1 MPKYIV
7 NDKVY
12 NIPDDKVK
20 GFESK
25 YPDARVV
32 YYNEGKTYKLPLG
45 KRDGFLKQYP
55 SASLEMPA
63 NDNAAT
69 ASQPTRQ
76 AAVAVPSSTAVPSPS
91 VDDVKVEPVTAAMP
105 TSEGDDNLKMAVTD
119 DGVVK
124 TGNDAMQ
131 RMNREQ
137 VSSLKPLVEE
147 ALSKR
152 GRTLD
157 DEQKQREADM
167 PFLARLGNNMPR
179 GGGMAGM
186 PVYAKTN
193 NGRLTDNEYVSLSA
207 ASRSLTNAERII
219 AEADHNA
226 QRGSFGDWWERSFAG
241 GAARALGQKAFDPTN
256 WDMGLSDGLEA
267 GAMKAALDAFD
278 NGEELTEAQQ
288 MLLDA
293 KAIEL
298 ATNAYFGSEVGRG
311 YKAGSVTAESL
322 PFMMEMLINPAAG
335 IGKGASAQMTRY
347 ALKRFGKEALKG
359 NAKKY
364 AAAKAVTRVAG
375 DIVGA
380 GTMAATTGSGRVAAG
395 AIGRMNGDVQFASD
409 EEGYSVFAGHTE
421 GEDFGAAIGKEFAA
435 TAIENYSEMVGNY
448 FAPVLGAGGKAVRR
462 GLDKIGLGK
471 VNKFMDDVRMSDIG
485 KLVDDFES
493 HAQWNGVIGEYAEE
507 VAGGIMNAIV
517 VGDQTLDTDEDTG
530 VFNLERNIDT
540 FLGVA
545 LLGGFMSSVKTLGYR
560 TPQYRA
566 KQQIQEKDKEGA
578 SAFADNPAQWN
589 AIRDYFNPE
598 RSTAITDEDRHNTLA
613 ALLDENGMYMLSDE
627 QKRAVLSYVQSV
639 EAYRGMV
646 KGKERQR
653 GENTFNAN
661 MEADVA
667 DAYEE
672 GRALIDEESDE
683 ELIDARNG
691 YMMAKENLARSM
703 GCDVEELKDALLGG
717 GVYGSLE
724 ERLRTFSPE
733 NWGEEH
739 TGLFVDYMNARARY
753 NGMIERVQDD
763 IDGKVATAL
772 QHIDEN
778 RGADGNITPA
788 VLVDEELDVYVVN
801 RSGENVVVRD
811 GNGQLRMVSS
821 DQVRLTGE
829 PISAETAKAEA
840 EERIREEESAAAAAR
855 IDGTVQLVPGNV
867 YPILIGDEVTGEDT
881 RQTSTITIMQDNG
894 DGTAVVMLGGDERQ
908 QQTLPVDAIQGM
920 VDTYH
925 RGRLEAMAE
934 QAAIDAAARL
944 QASQVDATASQPTKQ
959 TASDDAL
966 VGGTVPTTEQQ
977 TMANGQQTV
986 SNTQGS
992 VQEAA
997 PATALERIPVNEQGE
1012 QDFEKAPV
1020 ADSWAALLELNEG
1033 DAVEAKDTAE
1043 QMVQEAQK
1051 ALEKEQ
1057 KKKAAGGSTIMEI
1070 QKAKAA
1076 HKAMLRGLQSRVEY
1090 WTRVV
1095 NYEEDMRKAEAEAK
1109 RRQRKMEQAERG
1121 RQLASAGR
1129 YTEEYRALGP
1139 SQSFREYVL
1148 RAISSGG
1155 VKFIWSN
1162 NDNGTKGL
1170 GAHLGLNTPSERG
1183 KRLWLQS
1190 NSEGMYPELAAQS
1203 LLEGYAAEQGMMG
1216 YVDEETGMTT
1226 MDALND
1232 VLDVLGSYDSPSAMF
1247 EEVQR
1252 MRSEQEEYDAD
1263 EYAEQEALYQ
1273 LEQEAEA
1280 NRMSVNEWMTYNEML
1295 AEHINDVFGTVTDEE
1310 ILSIFANEYEERDY
1324 ERSRIDDA
1332 LEQGVPEGQGSV
1344 EGDGGGRRMVQADG
1358 RVDGGDIAGRGEPS
1372 SHGVDDGGQQGIGEL
1387 SSPSVSGE
1395 HREIAGLDGYTESDV
1410 KDLVREHVE
1419 DIISVEGFED
1429 VRIVGIKVIGS
1440 RVNGNATEESD
1451 LDVLVEYEG
1460 NAREDSLFNLFNGG
1474 DVHAQL
1480 YIEGIQVDINP
1491 ITRGKSGTIEQWME
1505 RNAGYSKPSLGE
1517 QIKDAETEVNIN
1529 PTDKQKEA
1537 GNYKKGHVQI
1547 GTFNVT
1553 IEQPKGSVRSG
1564 VDANGKQWEITMQNT
1579 YGYIRGTEGVDGD
1592 HIDVFLSDDIDGW
1605 DGHKVFVVDQCNA
1618 DGSFDEH
1625 KVMLGFNDIN
1635 DAEAAYMSNYEE
1647 GWQGLGAITGVSI
1660 EEFEK
1665 WIASSHRKTK
1675 AFAEYKSV
1683 KTTEGQ
1689 SASAER
1695 RNLAEAQT
1703 TAATAS
1709 QRRGQKSLFDV
1720 AAEIAEKSE
1729 SEKWRYS
1736 VSVDKE
1742 TGATTLRR
1750 EDVSGVIPI
1759 GDARFSVTASSPQE
1773 MLDILRNPQ
1782 NGMQEAL
1789 DAVGVTLENKIRTRR
1804 MDVAV
1809 NDQPKKVDVGGVF
1822 ADLSGKGE
1830 AKLSDHVEQ
1839 PANASGNRLVT
1850 DERYAELRERMRNK
1864 LNGRMN
1870 MGVDPEILA
1879 IGTEMAVYHIEKGA
1893 RRFAE
1898 FAKAMIA
1905 DLGDAIRPYLK
1916 SFYNGARELPEME
1929 SAGLTDAMTPYDE
1942 VRTFDVANFDKA
1954 STDMA
1959 AAAEEVIKEQAV
1971 AEQEQT
1977 AKEAIKK
1984 ERKKRGNSKESL
1996 PLLGDLFNTNTENHE
2011 RRDQET
2017 HQGLGREE
2025 RQEGEGAERRGTA
2038 GGRSGNNVSDQEG
2051 GRGVSEL
2058 SGQHVKAQRNGRN
2071 FSFGEDG
2078 IQLPSGE
2085 VGKLK
2090 ANIAA
2095 IRTLKELEESGKEAT
2110 AEQKQVL
2117 SRYVGWGGLSEAL
2130 NSDKYDK
2137 RNGWQ
2142 ADRGW
2147 NEKYLPYYEQL
2158 KSLLTEEEFNSA
2170 VQSTNTSHFT
2180 PDTVIRG
2187 LWDIVE
2193 RLGFK
2198 HGRISEP
2205 AMGIG
2210 HILGFMPRGISAA
2223 SVISGFEIDSL
2234 SGRISTLL
2242 YPDADVKVQGY
2253 ETAFAPKSKDLVITN
2268 VPFGKTAPYDKA
2280 LDKVL
2285 RPKMKGAYNLHN
2297 YFIAKGLL
2305 ELKEGALGV
2314 FVTSSA
2320 TMDGA
2325 DSRFREFVVSNG
2337 FDLLGAIR
2345 LPNTT
2350 FQKNA
2355 GTSVTADVLVFRRRK
2370 QGESSNGM
2378 NFTSLTQIGEGSYQ
2392 ENGETR
2398 MKPLLVNEYF
2408 AEHPE
2413 MILGEMMTAHD
2424 AGSGGL
2430 YSGASQTCKPHAGA
2444 DLQTDLREAVSRF
2457 AIGAIGEN
2465 SEESQDTIASNEEAQ
2480 VTDAKNGTLVVQ
2492 GDDVYIAIDGQLQP
2506 IESIAR
2512 RKEFV
2517 YNGKK
2522 RKVSAAVKHYNEL
2535 KSRLAALIQ
2544 AEQSADVDPE
2554 PIRADVNRLY
2564 DSFVS
2569 QYGTL
2574 NRNKALSDV
2583 LSEDFEHSLPFSLEE
2598 VRRVPSASGK
2608 SMVWEVSKGHGILEK
2623 RVSYPISEPTE
2634 AENIQDAANISLSY
2648 RGYLD
2653 IPYMAS
2659 LLSEE
2664 ETLIEERILDE
2675 GIAYRDPSTGNLM
2688 DRETYLSGNVKE
2700 KLEQARA
2707 MAEEHP
2713 EYKRNVDDLVEAQPE
2728 TVRFG
2733 DISYRLGTP
2742 WIPTEHID
2750 SFAEEVLGI
2759 SRSRVNHVESLNEY
2773 IVSNYAYVS
2782 DHSKGGMYR
2791 TERMSAVDLFAAAL
2805 NQRKPKIFDT
2815 HKRYDSVRGKYVEER
2830 VPNEAETQAAAEK
2843 IMEISDKFIEYID
2856 GKKEIHRELERIY
2869 NDKYNNYRLKN
2880 YSAPVFEHY
2889 PGANPAITLRAHQT
2903 KGVQRGLQGSTL
2915 LAHQVGTGKTFT
2927 MITTAMEMR
2936 RLGIA
2941 RKPMIVVQNATLEDF
2956 VRDFYKLYPG
2966 ARVLAP
2972 GKDERSA
2979 ENRKRLFNLIATGDF
2994 DAIVIPQSFLSF
3006 IPDDEGRKAALI
3018 QQRIDEYEDA
3028 LERIEDNAIRR
3039 RMEREI
3045 DALRD
3050 SMEGGEKKKSR
3061 SVKDKAKAAE
3071 RVKAKMSRQ
3080 LDRRTDEVMTF
3091 EQMGI
3096 DALFI
3101 DEAHNYKKI
3110 GFASKMSNVKGVD
3123 TGASQRANSLLLKVR
3138 WVQEKNGGRNV
3149 VLATGTPITNT
3160 MAEVW
3165 TMMNFVAPDIL
3176 EDYDITSFDDFATTF
3191 GTVEPSL
3198 EFTATGNF
3206 KIADRFKSYVNVPEL
3221 VKAFRSHTDVV
3232 LTEDV
3237 KEFKESNNIPK
3248 LHNGQMTNEVIGK
3261 NEDLEDVMQ
3270 ILIKRLEEYNE
3281 MSGQEKKKWSALP
3294 LVVFTKAKQAAIDL
3308 RLLNPTYADNPESKT
3323 NRVVANV
3330 LKLYKESND
3339 YKGAQ
3344 LIFCDSYQSPGEQP
3358 QMDLFDYDASVPR
3371 FNLYEDIKAKLV
3383 AGGVPASEIA
3393 IINNYDGERRKALF
3407 EKVRNGEVRILLGS
3421 TEKMGVGV
3429 NVQDRLY
3436 AAHHIDAPIRPMD
3449 FEQRNGRILRQG
3461 NLHAT
3466 WGKPVHVVTYG
3477 VEGTLDAT
3485 AYDRLRIKQAFI
3497 NQMMKGDVAG
3507 RVMEEQDDEDPSGM
3521 TFNQMAATLS
3531 GDKTAQLLFVA
3542 ENKLKKLRNLK
3553 RSDTNSKSSMRENIH
3568 YLQMKLGSQEERRGV
3583 YERANAILSRSFPDG
3598 ITEAVVDGKAITE
3611 KFSSALDEIL
3621 ESYDEQYSMNRGIAP
3636 LNIYL
3641 NGGAARVIVHYNEG
3655 RMVYELYAGD
3665 EHVVESRQISGGR
3678 GLVSSL
3684 EHQIKATSKN
3694 LADAESTIAQL
3705 KQSIAGLESAAVA
3718 PWGREEELR
3727 AAEEEV
3733 AGLRK
3738 QLEEKAAENTKSKGK
3753 DVSLSEIEDGSEDGR
3768 KEAVS
3773 KGGPRGRRSEKQG
3786 ENQDNIRQAQGV
3798 RGVVRKRIDE
3808 FEQRTGWTN
3817 GLSDKERII
3826 LEDVREL
3833 TDSEIATLR
3842 SKAVESIERGADV
3855 DEAQIVLSLLDKY
3868 GRSGERLYIL
3878 SQSGIIPNQPVS
3890 LDQVEQLFSEY
3901 NTDEGLAMLFDR
3913 LRPIIEK
3920 INPKIT
3926 FEVIRDAD
3934 RNVKDDTVGDY
3945 WLKGNHIRLNL
3956 HSLNS
3961 SYQTDQEKASTIVH
3975 EILHAVA
3982 QYALDAKLRV
3992 NDGKDAGI
4000 EISNQLLDAAQSLI
4014 NIYNAI
4020 KDNPILAEEYGIK
4033 DVHEMVSELANP
4045 EFRDKLKQ
4053 IEVRGKNVWER
4064 IKDAIKRLLGID
4076 LSAYRKVSDALDVLL
4091 DNFDIDAYERAR
4103 SLGGTDVKQRK
4114 FETSSQLRI
4123 QFEEE
4128 RIDQEYLDA
4137 VHNGN
4142 WEKATDLFREYVL
4155 SKAENEGIV
4164 PMDYGVGYR
4173 GGAHSSIAKR
4183 IKEGNPDAITEA
4195 AYQMSIRIPR
4205 GSILVPMPSHNG
4217 DATYTV
4223 KLAETIAMA
4232 TDSEVMDVLKGKA
4245 RMSVYEAKQK
4255 GIQLRSDELGM
4266 YVTEELPKGRNV
4278 VIIDNVID
4286 KGTTAL
4292 AAVSAVKGA
4301 SVVAYAYTLGDK
4313 SRVAPLKLAEPV
4325 TYDDNMRIIPLSERY
4340 NREREDIRYRGGE
4353 GAVSDHD
4360 VSFQNDPISKFLGKS
4375 RHSKKQQAT
4384 FAERERRRMK
4394 QAVKEVAKKLGVTV
4408 DIVEDAA
4415 LLHGRKARAKGWFD
4429 VNNGKIV
4436 VVIPNHVSAWD
4447 AVQTVLHEGIAHHGL
4462 RKMFGKHF
4470 DTFIENVYANADAEV
4485 REKIHDLARLNGL
4498 DLAKA
4503 TEEYLASLAEDTN
4516 FERAQHTGWW
4526 DKIKQFFVEMLTKAG
4541 VKLDIKLTDNE
4552 LRYILWRSYKNL
4564 VEPGSVR
4571 TFAGVAEDV
4580 VMQSRLSVGNHTA
4593 ATPSQ
4598 HRVQTRAERERERIH
4613 RTGRVDTSFMI
4624 PRVAD
4629 SDEHLMFRS
4638 GGTPMSARER
4648 YNRAVRVPNKSGSV
4662 KGGENMGYRLRE
4674 AYQDSMLALR
4684 KLQDIIAEDSGVE
4697 IQSGENAYMA
4707 ENRMSSENKAQAEIY
4722 ERDFFNPLRDAV
4734 VAIVKRGE
4742 TYEMV
4747 NAYLIAKHGLERNLL
4762 MSEREAKEKGEVWDG
4777 SVTRDYSGL
4786 SELTGDKADFT
4797 RLAQELV
4804 DEFESKH
4811 DTTQLWDRI
4820 NAATKET
4827 LRKSYDSGLMDK
4839 ETYEK
4844 VRDMFEY
4851 YIPLRGWSENVAAN
4865 EFEYLMKDGHLQLSS
4880 ALKSM
4885 HGRRSVADD
4894 PIATIGFM
4902 AESAIVQGNRNL
4914 MKQKFL
4920 NFVLNRP
4927 TDLATVNEQWYV
4939 LDNATKEWEPRNPE
4953 IPKEATADEVDAI
4966 VKKFEADME
4975 TEAKVGNAKK
4985 VRKGLK
4991 LKEHAT
4997 VYEGQE
5003 HVVKV
5008 RRGGKEYCI
5017 YINGSPRAAQALNG
5031 LTNPNANSSWL
5042 YQRAMDIKNFM
5053 ARMFTSQNPAFIAT
5067 NLSRDVMWAG
5077 TAVAVKED
5085 KKYVAKYTKNI
5096 ASAFVKAR
5104 LPRLLYN
5111 YQHGTLNLSDPIERY
5126 FDEFIRHGG
5135 ETGFTQVNT
5144 VEDYK
5149 RNIRRFVKEAQRHRA
5164 ASLPKKAWRGLWE
5177 GIEFLNRSAEDTTRF
5192 MVYMTSRQMGRDISR
5207 SVWDAKEITVNF
5219 NKKGSG
5225 GLGASVM
5232 NFAYIFFNAT
5242 IQGLSNF
5249 GKLFGQHKGKMS
5261 VALSTFALSGLIV
5274 PMLNEMVRGLFGDDD
5289 DDEERKDGGYWDL
5302 PEWVRR
5308 NNLVLYLPWT
5318 ENGYITFPIS
5328 HELRPFFGM
5337 GELAYSVLMGKEEAD
5352 VALEK
5357 AIHGFSALL
5366 PLDYTGNG
5374 GNLAINFTPTIGQ
5387 PIAQIIANKDYF
5399 GKPIYR
5405 RNDWNEL
5412 YPEWTKAYKGTSA
5425 MLVDGTKWLNEVS
5438 GGDDVVSGDIDLNP
5452 AIIEHLFESYLGGVG
5467 KTINRSAKTFSML
5480 WNEEMREWRNV
5491 PVVSS
5496 FYQTGSER
5504 TAGSQLN
5511 REYYDAIGEHK
5522 ESQHILSGYR
5532 SQALDGAAG
5541 YAEKL
5546 DEFMKSPTYQRYA
5559 LIHEYKSVI
5568 DMLSKELKS
5577 AGATNRDELEDTIR
5591 QLKIEMLDELEAMEK

>member
-76 AAVAVPSSTAVPSPS
+76 AAVAVPASAAVPSPS

-131 RMNREQ
+131 HMNREQ
-137 VSSLKPLVEE
+137 VSNLKPLVGE
-147 ALSKR
+147 ALAKR
-152 GRTLD
+152 GRALD
-157 DEQKQREADM
+157 YEQKQREADM

-186 PVYAKTN
+186 PVFAKTN

-364 AAAKAVTRVAG
+364 ATAKAVTRVAG
-375 DIVGA
+375 DIAGA

-448 FAPVLGAGGKAVRR
+448 FAPVLGAGGKMVSK

-471 VNKFMDDVRMSDIG
+471 VTQFMDDVRMSDIG

-507 VAGGIMNAIV
+507 VAGGIMNALV
-517 VGDQTLDTDEDTG
+517 VGDQTLDTDKDTG
-530 VFNLERNIDT
+530 VFNLDRNIDT

-578 SAFADNPAQWN
+578 SAFADNPVQWN
-589 AIRDYFNPE
+589 SIRDFFNPE
-598 RSTAITDEDRHNTLA
+598 RSSAITDEDRRNTLA

-646 KGKERQR
+646 KGKEKQR

-672 GRALIDEESDE
+672 GRALMDEESDE
-683 ELIDARNG
+683 GLIDARNG
-691 YMMAKENLARSM
+691 YELAKENLARNV
-703 GCDVEELKDALLGG
+703 GCDVEELEDALLGG

-724 ERLRTFSPE
+724 ERLRNFNPE

-811 GNGQLRMVSS
+811 GNGQLRMVSA

-829 PISAETAKAEA
+829 PMSAETAKAEA
-840 EERIREEESAAAAAR
+840 DERIREEESEAAAAR

-867 YPILIGDEVTGEDT
+867 YPIATEEGESTVT
-881 RQTSTITIMQDNG
+881 IVQDNG
-894 DGTAVVMLGGDERQ
+894 DGSATVMLGGDEKQ
-908 QQTLPVDAIQGM
+908 QLSLSMHAIQDMVDAH
-920 VDTYH
+920 H
-925 RGRLEAMAE
+925 RMRLEA
-934 QAAIDAAARL
+934 AAGA
-944 QASQVDATASQPTKQ
+944 
-959 TASDDAL
+959 AL
-966 VGGTVPTTEQQ
+966 VGGTAPTTEQQ
-977 TMANGQQTV
+977 TMATGQQTA
-986 SNTQGS
+986 SNSQES

-1090 WTRVV
+1090 WTRVA

-1129 YTEEYRALGP
+1129 YIEEYSALGP

-1216 YVDEETGMTT
+1216 YADEETGMTT
-1226 MDALND
+1226 MDALNE

-1263 EYAEQEALYQ
+1263 EYAEQEAMFQ

-1280 NRMSVNEWMTYNEML
+1280 NRMSVNEWTTYNEML
-1295 AEHINDVFGTVTDEE
+1295 AEHINDVFDTVTDEE

-1332 LEQGVPEGQGSV
+1332 LEQGVSEGQRSV

-1505 RNAGYSKPSLGE
+1505 RNAGYRKPSLGE

-1564 VDANGKQWEITMQNT
+1564 VDADGNKWETEMQNT

-1605 DGHKVFVVDQCNA
+1605 DGHKVFVVDQRNA

-1720 AAEIAEKSE
+1720 AAEIAEKAE
-1729 SEKWRYS
+1729 SAKWHYS

-1804 MDVAV
+1804 MDAAV
-1809 NDQPKKVDVGGVF
+1809 NDQPKKVDVEGVF
-1822 ADLSGKGE
+1822 ADLGEKGE

-1839 PANASGNRLVT
+1839 PSKASGNRLVT

-1929 SAGLTDAMTPYDE
+1929 SEGLTDAMTPYDE

-1954 STDMA
+1954 STDMS

-2137 RNGWQ
+2137 RNGWL

-2280 LDKVL
+2280 LDKSL
-2285 RPKMKGAYNLHN
+2285 RPKLKGAYNLHN

-2305 ELKEGALGV
+2305 ELKEGGLGV

-2325 DSRFREFVVSNG
+2325 DSRFREFVASNG

-2444 DLQTDLREAVSRF
+2444 DLQIDLREAVSRF
-2457 AIGAIGEN
+2457 AIGAIGDN
-2465 SEESQDTIASNEEAQ
+2465 SEESQDTIASNEDAQ

-2564 DSFVS
+2564 DGFVS

>member
-76 AAVAVPSSTAVPSPS
+76 AAVAVPASAAVPSPS

-131 RMNREQ
+131 HMNREQ
-137 VSSLKPLVEE
+137 VSNLKPLVGE
-147 ALSKR
+147 ALAKR
-152 GRTLD
+152 GRALD
-157 DEQKQREADM
+157 YEQKQREADM

-186 PVYAKTN
+186 PVFAKTN

-364 AAAKAVTRVAG
+364 ATAKAVTRVAG
-375 DIVGA
+375 DIAGA

-448 FAPVLGAGGKAVRR
+448 FAPVLGAGGKMVSK

-471 VNKFMDDVRMSDIG
+471 VTQFMDDVRMSDIG

-507 VAGGIMNAIV
+507 VAGGIMNALV
-517 VGDQTLDTDEDTG
+517 VGDQTLDTDKDTG
-530 VFNLERNIDT
+530 VFNLDRNIDT

-578 SAFADNPAQWN
+578 SAFADNPVQWN
-589 AIRDYFNPE
+589 SIRDFFNPE
-598 RSTAITDEDRHNTLA
+598 RSSAITDEDRRNTLA

-646 KGKERQR
+646 KGKEKQR

-672 GRALIDEESDE
+672 GRALMDEESDE
-683 ELIDARNG
+683 GLIDARNG
-691 YMMAKENLARSM
+691 YELAKENLARNV
-703 GCDVEELKDALLGG
+703 GCDVEELEDALLGG

-724 ERLRTFSPE
+724 ERLRNFNPE

-811 GNGQLRMVSS
+811 GNGQLRMVSA

-829 PISAETAKAEA
+829 PMSAETAKAEA
-840 EERIREEESAAAAAR
+840 DERIREEESEAAAAR

-867 YPILIGDEVTGEDT
+867 YPIATEEGESTVT
-881 RQTSTITIMQDNG
+881 IVQDNG
-894 DGTAVVMLGGDERQ
+894 DGSATVMLGGDEKQ
-908 QQTLPVDAIQGM
+908 QLSLSMHAIQDMVDAH
-920 VDTYH
+920 H
-925 RGRLEAMAE
+925 RMRLEA
-934 QAAIDAAARL
+934 AAGA
-944 QASQVDATASQPTKQ
+944 
-959 TASDDAL
+959 AL
-966 VGGTVPTTEQQ
+966 VGGTAPTTEQQ
-977 TMANGQQTV
+977 TMATGQQTA
-986 SNTQGS
+986 SNSQES

-1090 WTRVV
+1090 WTRVA

-1129 YTEEYRALGP
+1129 YIEEYSALGP

-1216 YVDEETGMTT
+1216 YADEETGMTT
-1226 MDALND
+1226 MDALNE

-1263 EYAEQEALYQ
+1263 EYAEQEAMFQ

-1280 NRMSVNEWMTYNEML
+1280 NRMSVNEWTTYNEML
-1295 AEHINDVFGTVTDEE
+1295 AEHINDVFDTVTDEE

-1332 LEQGVPEGQGSV
+1332 LEQGVSEGQRSV

-1505 RNAGYSKPSLGE
+1505 RNAGYRKPSLGE

-1564 VDANGKQWEITMQNT
+1564 VDKGGKKWEVEMQNT

-1605 DGHKVFVVDQCNA
+1605 DGHKVFVVDQRNA

-1720 AAEIAEKSE
+1720 AAEIAEKAE
-1729 SEKWRYS
+1729 SAKWHYS

-1804 MDVAV
+1804 MDAAV
-1809 NDQPKKVDVGGVF
+1809 NDQPKKVDVEGVF
-1822 ADLSGKGE
+1822 ADLGEKGE

-1839 PANASGNRLVT
+1839 PSKASGNRLVT

-1929 SAGLTDAMTPYDE
+1929 SEGLTDAMTPYDE

-1954 STDMA
+1954 STDMS

-2137 RNGWQ
+2137 RNGWL

-2280 LDKVL
+2280 LDKSL
-2285 RPKMKGAYNLHN
+2285 RPKLKGAYNLHN

-2305 ELKEGALGV
+2305 ELKEGGLGV

-2325 DSRFREFVVSNG
+2325 DSRFREFVASNG

-2444 DLQTDLREAVSRF
+2444 DLQIDLREAVSRF
-2457 AIGAIGEN
+2457 AIGAIGDN
-2465 SEESQDTIASNEEAQ
+2465 SEESQDTIASNEDAQ

-2564 DSFVS
+2564 DGFVS

>member
-91 VDDVKVEPVTAAMP
+91 VDDKVEPVTAAMP

-137 VSSLKPLVEE
+137 VSSLKPLVGE
-147 ALSKR
+147 ALAKR
-152 GRTLD
+152 GRALD
-157 DEQKQREADM
+157 YEQKQREADM

-193 NGRLTDNEYVSLSA
+193 NGRLTDNEYVTLSA

-375 DIVGA
+375 DIAGA

-448 FAPVLGAGGKAVRR
+448 FAPVLGAGGKMVSK

-471 VNKFMDDVRMSDIG
+471 VTQFMDDVRMSDIG

-507 VAGGIMNAIV
+507 VAGGIMNALV

-530 VFNLERNIDT
+530 VFNLDRNIDT

-589 AIRDYFNPE
+589 SIRDYFNPE

-646 KGKERQR
+646 KGKEKQR

-739 TGLFVDYMNARARY
+739 TGLFVDYMNARAKY
-753 NGMIERVQDD
+753 YGMIERVQDD
-763 IDGKVATAL
+763 IDGKVYTAL
-772 QHIDEN
+772 RYIDDSI
-778 RGADGNITPA
+778 GVDGNITPA

-801 RSGENVVVRD
+801 RSGDNVVVRD

-881 RQTSTITIMQDNG
+881 GQSSTITIMQDNG

-908 QQTLPVDAIQGM
+908 QQTLSVDAIQVM

-944 QASQVDATASQPTKQ
+944 QANQEVATASQSTGRVTDGSMVGETAPT
-959 TASDDAL
+959 A
-966 VGGTVPTTEQQ
+966 EQQ
-977 TMANGQQTV
+977 TMANGQ
-986 SNTQGS
+986 GA

-1090 WTRVV
+1090 WTRVA

-1216 YVDEETGMTT
+1216 YADEETGMTT
-1226 MDALND
+1226 MDALNE

-1263 EYAEQEALYQ
+1263 EYAEQEAMYQ

-1280 NRMSVNEWMTYNEML
+1280 NRMSVNEWTTYNEML
-1295 AEHINDVFGTVTDEE
+1295 AEHINDVFDTVTDEE

-1332 LEQGVPEGQGSV
+1332 LEQGVSEGQRSV

-1564 VDANGKQWEITMQNT
+1564 VDKGGKKWEVEMQNT

-1605 DGHKVFVVDQCNA
+1605 DGHKVFVVDQRNA

-1675 AFAEYKSV
+1675 AFTEYKSV

-1703 TAATAS
+1703 TVATAS

-1720 AAEIAEKSE
+1720 AAEIAEKAE
-1729 SEKWRYS
+1729 SAKWHYS

-1750 EDVSGVIPI
+1750 EDISGVIPI

-1822 ADLSGKGE
+1822 ADLSEKGE

-1839 PANASGNRLVT
+1839 PANVSGNKLVT

-1898 FAKAMIA
+1898 FAKVMIA

-2038 GGRSGNNVSDQEG
+2038 GSRSGNNVSDQEG

-2158 KSLLTEEEFNSA
+2158 KSLLTEEEFTSA
-2170 VQSTNTSHFT
+2170 IQSTNTSHFT
-2180 PDTVIRG
+2180 PDTVIRS
-2187 LWDIVE
+2187 LWNIVE

-2210 HILGFMPRGISAA
+2210 HILGFMPRAISAG
-2223 SVISGFEIDSL
+2223 STISGFEIDSL

-2253 ETAFAPKSKDLVITN
+2253 ESAFAPKSKDLVITN

-2325 DSRFREFVVSNG
+2325 DGRFREFVASNG

-2408 AEHPE
+2408 AKHPE

-2444 DLQTDLREAVSRF
+2444 DLQIDLREAVSRF

-2564 DSFVS
+2564 DGFVS

-2675 GIAYRDPSTGNLM
+2675 GIAYRDPSTGNLV

-2713 EYKRNVDDLVEAQPE
+2713 EYKRNVDDLAEAQPE

-2759 SRSRVNHVESLNEY
+2759 SRSRVNHVESLNEF

-3018 QQRIDEYEDA
+3018 QQRIDEYEAA

-3050 SMEGGEKKKSR
+3050 SMEGSDKKKGR

-3270 ILIKRLEEYNE
+3270 VLIKRLEDYNE

-3358 QMDLFDYDASVPR
+3358 QMDLFDYDASIPR

-3568 YLQMKLGSQEERRGV
+3568 HLQMKLGSQEERRGV

-3753 DVSLSEIEDGSEDGR
+3753 DVSLSENEDGSEDGR

-3786 ENQDNIRQAQGV
+3786 ENQGNIRQAQGV

-3817 GLSDKERII
+3817 GFSDKERII

-3842 SKAVESIERGADV
+3842 SEAVESIERGADV

-3901 NTDEGLAMLFDR
+3901 NTDEELAMLFDR
-3913 LRPIIEK
+3913 LRPIIEQ

-3934 RNVKDDTVGDY
+3934 GNVKDDTVGDY
-3945 WLKGNHIRLNL
+3945 WLRGNHIRLNL

-4091 DNFDIDAYERAR
+4091 DNFDIDAYGRAR

-4114 FETSSQLRI
+4114 VEASSQLRI

-4137 VHNGN
+4137 VHNGD

-4195 AYQMSIRIPR
+4195 AYQMSVRIPR

-4232 TDSEVMDVLKGKA
+4232 TDSDVMDVLKGKA

-4375 RHSKKQQAT
+4375 RHSKKQQAA

-4415 LLHGRKARAKGWFD
+4415 LLQGRKARAKGWFD

-4498 DLAKA
+4498 DLTKA

-4526 DKIKQFFVEMLTKAG
+4526 GRLKELFVEMLTKAG

-4564 VEPGSVR
+4564 VDPSSVR

-4580 VMQSRLSVGNHTA
+4580 VMQSRLAVGNYTA

-4629 SDEHLMFRS
+4629 SDEHLMFRR
-4638 GGTPMSARER
+4638 GGAPMGARER

-4811 DTTQLWDRI
+4811 DTTLLWDRI

-4827 LRKSYDSGLMDK
+4827 LRKSYDSGLMNK

-4851 YIPLRGWSENVAAN
+4851 YIPLRGWSKNVAAN
-4865 EFEYLMKDGHLQLSS
+4865 EFEYLMKDWHLQLSS

-4927 TDLATVNEQWYV
+4927 TDLATVSEQWYV
-4939 LDNATKEWEPRNPE
+4939 LDNATGEWEARNPE
-4953 IPKEATADEVDAI
+4953 IPKDATADEVDAI

-4975 TEAKVGNAKK
+4975 TEAKVGTAKK

-4991 LKEHAT
+4991 LKQHAT

-5008 RRGGKEYCI
+5008 KRGGKEYCI

-5274 PMLNEMVRGLFGDDD
+5274 PMLNEMVRGLFGGDD

-5318 ENGYITFPIS
+5318 ENGYVTFPIS

-5352 VALEK
+5352 VALGK

-5438 GGDDVVSGDIDLNP
+5438 GGDDVKKGWIDKWFGGYLNNP